1 MQRPVWQGQL
11 DLTVLKTLQV
21 PVILDGEHAGPDDVF
36 RDVTALWEVPAN
48 SY

>member
-1 MQRPVWQGQL
+1 MQLPAPDGGV
-11 DLTVLKTLQV
+11 DLTALKTLQV

-36 RDVTALWEVPAN
+36 RDVTALWEVPTN